1 MAAYPPAARYYGGN
15 PRSHNGLPHGMKILI
30 VKTSSM
36 GDVVHSMPTITDIA
50 ANVPGAVIDWVVE
63 KPFASLPAMHPAVR
77 RVIPIAWRKWRKSL
91 WKAETRAAIAEARR
105 ALKAERYDLVLDLQG
120 LLKSALWAV
129 QANGP
134 RGGYDRASAREPLAA
149 LFYQRSAAVSTD
161 LHAVERSRRLA
172 ARLLGYDPGATPPR
186 FALRAPAG
194 SWRPASD
201 RYAVLITGASRP
213 EKLWPESSWLAIA
226 AMLRD
231 AGYGLVWL
239 WGSASEQERCIRLAN
254 AAGGEVPPFL
264 SVADAAAVL
273 AGASR
278 CVGLDTGF
286 SHIAAAFGV
295 ATVGIYCDHEP
306 GLVGIT
312 GEGYVASVGGRGQ
325 VPAVAAVA
333 QLLAAA
339 P

>member
-1 MAAYPPAARYYGGN
+1 
-15 PRSHNGLPHGMKILI
+15 MKILI

-36 GDVVHSMPTITDIA
+36 GDVVHTMPTITDIA
-50 ANVPGAVIDWVVE
+50 THVSGAVVDWVVE

-91 WKAETRAAIAEARR
+91 WKAETRAAITGARQ
-105 ALKAERYDLVLDLQG
+105 ALKAEHYDLVLDLQG

-134 RGGYDRASAREPLAA
+134 RAGYDRASAREPLAA
-149 LFYQRSAAVSTD
+149 IFYQRTAEVGKM

-172 ARLLGYDPGATPPR
+172 AAHLGYDIGDTSPR
-186 FALRAPAG
+186 FALTAPTG
-194 SWRPASD
+194 SWHPAD
-201 RYAVLITGASRP
+201 RRYAVLITGASRP

-226 AMLRD
+226 TLLRE

-239 WGSASEQERCIRLAN
+239 WGSADEEERSKRLAST
-254 AAGGEVPPFL
+254 AGGEVPPFL
-264 SVADAAAVL
+264 TVADAVAVL
-273 AGASR
+273 AKASL

-286 SHIAAAFGV
+286 SHVAAAFGV
-295 ATVGIYCDHEP
+295 PTVGIYCDHEP

-325 VPAVAAVA
+325 VPTVESVAALVNQALVA
-333 QLLAAA
+333 
-339 P
+339 